1 METGITS
8 MYTDAKCPGTIMN
21 VDITGTHGGLWIS
34 FYDVETHKHFWEGSL
49 ADLTGVIEVW
59 QERDKYLHGEAQ
71 EKVGAR

>member
-1 METGITS
+1 
-8 MYTDAKCPGTIMN
+8 MYTDKRCPGTILN
-21 VDITGTHGGLWIS
+21 VDIAPIHGGLWIS
-34 FYDVETHKHFWEGSL
+34 LYDVEAHENVWEGSL